1 MTPRNLR
8 HVERSVL
15 QGLTAFR
22 WAAWLWMTTVLL
34 VARRDLARP
43 WLAVGLVLLAL
54 AVTVADTFLLRT
66 DHRALLRPVPL
77 AVELATGTSLVL
89 ADGWA
94 YAPGHA
100 FSTSQSLGSVW
111 PLAGVLAT
119 GLAAGPVVAALAGVG
134 LGLARAGAAVAN
146 AATIDTGDRVLSLT
160 NTVVFYAVGGA
171 VAGYLARLLR
181 RAEVEISA
189 SRAREEVVRTLHD
202 GVLQT
207 LAVVERRAD
216 DPALARLARKQER
229 ELREFLFGTGRDRT
243 AEGADLE
250 AALRAA
256 AARYEE
262 SFGGRVQ
269 VLVADDVP
277 ALHAHSVAALT
288 GAVGE
293 ALVNAGKH
301 GRAGKVTVYVEP
313 DEAGAVLCSIKDDGV
328 GFDPAV
334 VPEGVGLSRS
344 IRGRVVEAGGRVE
357 VRSSPGAGA
366 EVILWLP

>member
-146 AATIDTGDRVLSLT
+146 AATHGGPGSVAHQYGGLLCRRRGGGGLPRTPPSAGGGGDLGLPRSR
-160 NTVVFYAVGGA
+160 GG
-171 VAGYLARLLR
+171 GPDPARR
-181 RAEVEISA
+181 RAP
-189 SRAREEVVRTLHD
+189 D
-202 GVLQT
+202 P
-207 LAVVERRAD
+207 RR
-216 DPALARLARKQER
+216 
-229 ELREFLFGTGRDRT
+229 GR
-243 AEGADLE
+243 
-250 AALRAA
+250 
-256 AARYEE
+256 
-262 SFGGRVQ
+262 
-269 VLVADDVP
+269 
-277 ALHAHSVAALT
+277 
-288 GAVGE
+288 
-293 ALVNAGKH
+293 
-301 GRAGKVTVYVEP
+301 
-313 DEAGAVLCSIKDDGV
+313 EAG
-328 GFDPAV
+328 
-334 VPEGVGLSRS
+334 
-344 IRGRVVEAGGRVE
+344 
-357 VRSSPGAGA
+357 
-366 EVILWLP
+366 